1 MQEQPSN
8 QLTKSSWRREGE
20 RGREGEEAGRGGGRE
35 GEEAGR
41 GWKGKSSSS
50 MGKY

>member
-20 RGREGEEAGRGGGRE
+20 RGREGEEAGRG
-35 GEEAGR
+35 
-41 GWKGKSSSS
+41 WKGKSSFS
-50 MGKY
+50 MGKS